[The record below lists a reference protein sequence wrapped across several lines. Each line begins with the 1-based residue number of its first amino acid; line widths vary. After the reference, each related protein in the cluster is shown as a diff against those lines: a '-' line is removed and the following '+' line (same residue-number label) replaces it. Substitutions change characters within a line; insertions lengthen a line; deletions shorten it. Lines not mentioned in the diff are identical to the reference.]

1 MKSSTTRIQYLDG
14 IRFKRVVNAAAKRLI
29 EKHGHLNDINVFPV
43 PDGDTGSNMAGT
55 MDNVV
60 KKSANALDQS
70 IGKMSE
76 IIAESALLGARGNSG
91 VILAQFLC
99 GFSEGVKGLQRVS
112 LKDFS
117 DAAANASKRSLEAIA
132 EPKEGTILTVI
143 RDWADHLCNNHHR
156 YNNFHDLLYDSLE
169 QAKESVRSTKEKLA
183 SLKAADVVDAGAL
196 GFVYLLEGIVEF
208 TERGSLNKKDEQRLI
223 PEQTHNAVQDKVAV
237 ESLTYAFCTE
247 CMISGENIDRNALR
261 TEVGAMGDSLVVAGT
276 PSKVRVH
283 VHTNEPEVVFEIA
296 AKYGEVSHTKH
307 EDMLK
312 QHKDLLVAKC
322 QRTGILTDST
332 CDLPEEL
339 IKEYDIHV
347 APLKLYM
354 DDEEML
360 DKVDISTAEFNKRL
374 ASSHSVKTSQPSPAH
389 YKKLYEE
396 LEANYDEVVALH
408 VMATYSGTY
417 QSSKNISTMFEQQAS
432 VIDSHTLTGGLGLI
446 TLEAA
451 KLARKGCSAK
461 EIEEFILKARDNT
474 FVVVA
479 MDTLDF
485 AVRGGRLPKS
495 VGFIAKLL
503 NIKPVL
509 NFDTANNGHCDI
521 VAKGF
526 GVRHSERKLL
536 TRIKQSIKGKTNP
549 RFAITHVEAP
559 EKAARLAAKIK
570 KEFGAD
576 IEFELQASP
585 VLGCYSGP
593 GACAVSVICDA

>member
-1 MKSSTTRIQYLDG
+1 MKPSTTRIQYLDG

-60 KKSANALDQS
+60 KKSANTLDQS

-76 IIAESALLGARGNSG
+76 VIAESALLGARGNSG

-99 GFSEGVKGLQRVS
+99 GFSESVKGLQRVS

-117 DAAANASKRSLEAIA
+117 DAASNASQRALEAIS

-143 RDWADHLCNNHHR
+143 RDWSDHLSNNYQN

-169 QAKESVRSTKEKLA
+169 HAKVSVLATKEKLA

-208 TERGSLNKKDEQRLI
+208 TERGNLNRKEEQSI
-223 PEQTHNAVQDKVAV
+223 VPEEAKGVHNRVAV
-237 ESLTYAFCTE
+237 ESLTYTFCTE
-247 CMISGENIDRNALR
+247 CMISGENIDREALR
-261 TEVGAMGDSLVVAGT
+261 KEIGALGDSLVVAGT

-283 VHTNEPEVVFEIA
+283 VHTNEPDTVYELA
-296 AKYGEVSHTKH
+296 GKYGEVSHHKK

-312 QHKDLLVAKC
+312 QHQDLLSDQS

-339 IKEYDIHV
+339 ISEYDIHV

-354 DDEEML
+354 DEQEML
-360 DKVDISTAEFNKRL
+360 DKVDVTTEEFNKKL
-374 ASSHSVKTSQPSPAH
+374 PDSKSVKTSQPSPAH
-389 YKKLYEE
+389 YKELYEKLDE
-396 LEANYDEVVALH
+396 SYEEVVALH
-408 VMATYSGTY
+408 VMAAHSGTY
-417 QSSKNISTMFEQQAS
+417 QSSKTMGARILKEQHI
-432 VIDSHTLTGGLGLI
+432 VDTYTVTGGLGLV

-451 KLARKGCSAK
+451 KLARRGCGAK
-461 EIEEFILKARDNT
+461 EIAEFVEAAKDNV
-474 FVVVA
+474 FVLVL

-485 AVRGGRLPKS
+485 AVRGGRVSKNMGT
-495 VGFIAKLL
+495 VAKLL
-503 NIKPVL
+503 NLKPIL
-509 NFDTANNGHCDI
+509 EFDTDNDGRCGV

-526 GVRHSERKLL
+526 GVRHGEVKLM
-536 TRIKQSIKGKTNP
+536 KQLKKRVQGKTNL
-549 RFAITHVEAP
+549 RFAITHVNAP
-559 EKAARLAAKIK
+559 EKAQHLVEMLK
-570 KEFGAD
+570 KEFHSD
-576 IEFELQASP
+576 VEFVMQASP

-593 GACAVSVICDA
+593 GACAVSVLCDS